1 MMNVSRGAI
10 QRINENDAEAA
21 TGANFIMQVL
31 YCDDHIETHPANTKT
46 AVTNIVKAIRQQQ
59 INRGMRPNHEN
70 SAIITKLTDIIAE
83 GVEDNA
89 EMELGIFKLKTK
101 IVKDISKSLIK
112 V

>member
-1 MMNVSRGAI
+1 MS
-10 QRINENDAEAA
+10 
-21 TGANFIMQVL
+21 
-31 YCDDHIETHPANTKT
+31 
-46 AVTNIVKAIRQQQ
+46 
-59 INRGMRPNHEN
+59 
-70 SAIITKLTDIIAE
+70 DIIAE